1 MNQTHISP
9 NASGLDAEIGIQVLK
24 KPAAPSQ
31 DSSGA
36 FKKISWERIRFSV
49 QSLAFLLILINPFLN
64 YYLHI
69 NFVQGWYQSLGIGRL
84 WFVSPLEGL
93 ESILVSKVIYL
104 PLVIGMLLP
113 VLLAFLLGRVFCGW
127 ICPINFLSG
136 IVDRLTAV
144 FARAV
149 RKDIWLLPRYVLWF
163 ALLLEVVLAMVMG
176 APLFVFMS
184 PPGLVGRELMLLV
197 FFHTIAVEGLIILIV
212 LTLNLITRRFYC
224 RYLCPLGGLLALLGA
239 KRRLQVRQDEAA
251 CTKCRQCDRACPL
264 GLEPSKGEG
273 ASIYCWNCGD
283 CVDACRFKA
292 LRFQWRQRP

>member
-1 MNQTHISP
+1 MNEHR
-9 NASGLDAEIGIQVLK
+9 
-24 KPAAPSQ
+24 PSL
-31 DSSGA
+31 S
-36 FKKISWERIRFSV
+36 RIRLLIQGMAFS
-49 QSLAFLLILINPFLN
+49 LILINPFLN

-69 NFVQGWYQSLGIGRL
+69 NFVQGWYQSLGIGKL

-104 PLVIGMLLP
+104 PLVIGMLSP
-113 VLLAFLLGRVFCGW
+113 VILAFLLGRVFCSW
-127 ICPINFLSG
+127 VCPINFLSS
-136 IVDRLTAV
+136 ILDRVAAV
-144 FARAV
+144 LARTG
-149 RKDIWLLPRYVLWF
+149 RKDRWLLSRHVLWF
-163 ALLLEVVLAMVMG
+163 ALLLEVILAMVMG
-176 APLFVFMS
+176 APLFVFLS

-197 FFHTIAVEGLIILIV
+197 FFHTVAVEGIIILIV

-239 KRRLQVRQDEAA
+239 KRRLQVQQDETA

-283 CVDACRFKA
+283 CVDACKFNALNFKW
-292 LRFQWRQRP
+292 Q